1 METLQG
7 HLNSEGATVLREENR
22 AEFKL
27 RIASSMDDK
36 PVHPRQAS

>member
-7 HLNSEGATVLREENR
+7 HRNSEVATVLREENR

-27 RIASSMDDK
+27 RMASSTDDE
-36 PVHPRQAS
+36 PVPPRQAS